1 MTSDAD
7 LISAS
12 FELAAEHCEDLTPL
26 VYERLFRDY
35 PETASMFRREENNL
49 VKGSMLAMAIEAIL
63 DFVGEQRQSFR
74 MIECEVLSHEAY
86 GTSPELF
93 GVFFRVVAD
102 TMHEVLGT
110 QWSPA
115 IDAAWTRALA
125 ELDRYVKN
133 SRHSVKA
140 IARDH

>member
-1 MTSDAD
+1 M
-7 LISAS
+7 LRGVS